1 MNVLITGG
9 NRGLGL
15 ELVRVFHENGHT
27 VFPIVKRKES
37 LIFLS
42 EMFTDRCFPIL
53 ADISK
58 DESITELTSQ
68 ISLHTNHIDIVINN
82 AGIPG
87 KTYEIEKVSTQE
99 LMDLFNIHCLGV
111 VRTVQAT
118 LTYLSKSS
126 NPRIINLSSRL
137 GSLSKMSSGEFAKG
151 KFSYSYRIAKAA
163 QNMLTLCLDQEL
175 EDIPISVTA
184 IHPGKLQTSIGAY
197 DADMSPR
204 GAATNIYSW
213 LLNSKQD
220 ISGKFFEPLVK
231 EMNW

>member
-1 MNVLITGG
+1 MNVVITGG

-27 VFPIVKRKES
+27 VFPVVRRRES
-37 LIFLS
+37 LVSLN
-42 EMFTDRCFPIL
+42 EMFADRCHPIL
-53 ADISK
+53 ADVSK

-68 ISLHTNHIDIVINN
+68 ISFHASYIDIVINN

-87 KTYEIEKVSTQE
+87 RTYEIEKVNTQE
-99 LMDLFNIHCLGV
+99 LMDLFNVHCLGV

-118 LTYLSKSS
+118 LAYLRKSS

-137 GSLSKMSSGEFAKG
+137 GSLSKMCNGEFAKG

-184 IHPGKLQTSIGAY
+184 IHPGKLQTSSGAY

-204 GAATNIYSW
+204 DAATNIYSW
-213 LLNSKQD
+213 LLDSQQD
-220 ISGKFFEPLVK
+220 ISGKFFEPPET
-231 EMNW
+231 EMSW

>member
-27 VFPIVKRKES
+27 VFPVVKRKES
-37 LIFLS
+37 LVFLS

-53 ADISK
+53 TDISK

-68 ISLHTNHIDIVINN
+68 ISLHTNYIDIVINN

-87 KTYEIEKVSTQE
+87 KTYEIEKVNTQE

-118 LTYLSKSS
+118 LTYLRKSS

-184 IHPGKLQTSIGAY
+184 IHPGKLQTSIGSY
-197 DADMSPR
+197 DADMSPK
-204 GAATNIYSW
+204 GAAINIYSW

-220 ISGKFFEPLVK
+220 ISGKFFEPLVT
-231 EMNW
+231 EINW

>member
-15 ELVRVFHENGHT
+15 ELVRVFHEKGHT
-27 VFPIVKRKES
+27 VFPVVKRKES
-37 LIFLS
+37 LVSLN
-42 EMFTDRCFPIL
+42 EMFTDRCHPIF

-58 DESITELTSQ
+58 DESIAEITSH
-68 ISLHTNHIDIVINN
+68 ISPYANHLDTVINN

-99 LMDLFNIHCLGV
+99 LMDLYNVHCLGV
-111 VRTVQAT
+111 VRTIQAT
-118 LTYLSKSS
+118 LTYLRKST

-137 GSLSKMSSGEFAKG
+137 GSLSKMSNGEFAKG

-175 EDIPISVTA
+175 KDTPISVTA
-184 IHPGKLQTSIGAY
+184 IHPGKLQTSSGAY
-197 DADMSPR
+197 DADMSP
-204 GAATNIYSW
+204 GDAATRIYTW
-213 LLNSKQD
+213 ILNSKQD
-220 ISGKFFEPLVK
+220 ISGKFFEPLVT

>member
-15 ELVRVFHENGHT
+15 ELVRVFHEKGHT
-27 VFPIVKRKES
+27 VFPVVKRRES
-37 LIFLS
+37 LVFLN
-42 EMFTDRCFPIL
+42 EMFTDRCHPIFS
-53 ADISK
+53 DISK
-58 DESITELTSQ
+58 DESIAELTSQ
-68 ISLHTNHIDIVINN
+68 ISSHTNYIDTVINN

-99 LMDLFNIHCLGV
+99 LMDLFNVHCLGV
-111 VRTVQAT
+111 VRTVQGT
-118 LTYLSKSS
+118 LMYLRKSS

-175 EDIPISVTA
+175 EDIPISVAA
-184 IHPGKLQTSIGAY
+184 IHPGKLQTSMGAY
-197 DADMSPR
+197 DADMSP
-204 GAATNIYSW
+204 GDAATSIYSW
-213 LLNSKQD
+213 LINSKQD
-220 ISGKFFEPLVK
+220 ISGKFFEPLVT
-231 EMNW
+231 EISW

>member
-1 MNVLITGG
+1 VLITGG

-15 ELVRVFHENGHT
+15 ELVRVFHEKGHT
-27 VFPIVKRKES
+27 VFPVVKRRES
-37 LIFLS
+37 LVFLN
-42 EMFTDRCFPIL
+42 EMFTDRCHPIFS
-53 ADISK
+53 DISK
-58 DESITELTSQ
+58 DESIAELTSQ
-68 ISLHTNHIDIVINN
+68 ISSHTNYIDTVINN

-99 LMDLFNIHCLGV
+99 LMDLFNVHCLGV
-111 VRTVQAT
+111 VRTVQGT
-118 LTYLSKSS
+118 LMYLRKSS

-184 IHPGKLQTSIGAY
+184 IHPGKLQTSMGAY
-197 DADMSPR
+197 DADMSP
-204 GAATNIYSW
+204 GDAATSIYSW
-213 LLNSKQD
+213 LINSKQD
-220 ISGKFFEPLVK
+220 ISGKFFEPLVT
-231 EMNW
+231 EISW

>member
-15 ELVRVFHENGHT
+15 ELVRVFFEKGHI
-27 VFPIVKRKES
+27 VFPVVKRKES
-37 LIFLS
+37 LDFLNKN
-42 EMFTDRCFPIL
+42 FPNRCHPIL
-53 ADISK
+53 ADLSK
-58 DESITELTSQ
+58 DESIAEITSQ
-68 ISLHTNHIDIVINN
+68 IKTYVNHLDIIINN

-87 KTYEIEKVSTQE
+87 KTYEIEKVSTKE
-99 LMDLFNIHCLGV
+99 LMDLYNVHCLGV

-118 LTYLSKSS
+118 LTYLRKST

-137 GSLSKMSSGEFAKG
+137 GSLSKMAGGEFAKG

-184 IHPGKLQTSIGAY
+184 IHPGKLQTSSGAY
-197 DADMSPR
+197 DADMSPED
-204 GAATNIYSW
+204 AAKRIYTW
-213 LLNSKQD
+213 LLYSKQD
-220 ISGKFFEPLVK
+220 ISGKFFEPLVS